1 MISTLKLLVYLR
13 AAGLSHE
20 DALAIIDLY
29 RLLKTGELD
38 ALNWKRL
45 KMSRAFHN
53 ITLILYLKVIGSYC
67 HRSLYRSFDSFYLH
81 W

>member
-38 ALNWKRL
+38 ALN
-45 KMSRAFHN
+45 
-53 ITLILYLKVIGSYC
+53 
-67 HRSLYRSFDSFYLH
+67 
-81 W
+81 